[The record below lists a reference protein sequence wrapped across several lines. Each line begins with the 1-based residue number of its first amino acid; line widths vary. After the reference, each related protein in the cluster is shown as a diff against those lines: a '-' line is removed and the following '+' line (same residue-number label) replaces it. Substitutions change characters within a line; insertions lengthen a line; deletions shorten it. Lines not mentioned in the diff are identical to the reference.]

1 MSKPVKPA
9 APAAPAETGDKPA
22 KSKKMLIIIIAV
34 VVLLAVAIGGYFLL
48 KKPAHPEK
56 NEKAAGAE
64 ETEAFDESKSKLPPK
79 FVEIGTFTANL
90 IHEEGDRYLQVDIT
104 LKLSN
109 PELEEKVKALN
120 PEILDR
126 INMLLQSKRPSEL
139 ASVEGKEKLAG
150 DIKAQI
156 EFVMGLRKT
165 APALRTTQPGEEAA
179 PPPAG
184 ETSKKGIAKVLFTKF
199 IIQ

>member
-9 APAAPAETGDKPA
+9 ATAETGDKPA

-34 VVLLAVAIGGYFLL
+34 IVVLLAVAIGGYFLL
-48 KKPAHPEK
+48 KKPAHPDK
-56 NEKAAGAE
+56 NDKAAGAE

-79 FVEIGTFTANL
+79 FIEIGTFTANL

-109 PELEEKVKALN
+109 PELEEKVKALS

-165 APALRTTQPGEEAA
+165 APALRTTQPGEGEAA
-179 PPPAG
+179 SAPAI
-184 ETSKKGIAKVLFTKF
+184 EPSKKGIAKVLFTKF